1 MRLFIAIR
9 LNGEMRRLAAD
20 VQAAHRRAGVRGNY
34 TPPENLRKGLA
45 AIAGNRHFKGILVT
59 RTFLGTPGFLKAKFG
74 IPTGAFQYPSTKE
87 RIRLSEA
94 ELKRAGAQG
103 AILVKDSFSGFAQA
117 AAGGRMLRSATLGAA
132 VLSVLGGLTGFVLMG
147 ILAAIPAYET
157 ATALNLLLYTAAW
170 LAPTLLL
177 TAWGRHF

>member
-1 MRLFIAIR
+1 
-9 LNGEMRRLAAD
+9 
-20 VQAAHRRAGVRGNY
+20 
-34 TPPENLRKGLA
+34 
-45 AIAGNRHFKGILVT
+45 
-59 RTFLGTPGFLKAKFG
+59 
-74 IPTGAFQYPSTKE
+74 
-87 RIRLSEA
+87 
-94 ELKRAGAQG
+94 
-103 AILVKDSFSGFAQA
+103 
-117 AAGGRMLRSATLGAA
+117 MLRSATLGAA